1 MKWQLVFAAS
11 LVLAACSS
19 NSAQPGDGGSNDA
32 SIPADLASTDLYGCQ
47 DPLNERPDGGA
58 CLTSVSGH
66 VVSEA
71 DKPLNSTLIS
81 VCGDICFYGRT
92 VSDGTFVAL
101 IKDHVVLDHYAIEV
115 HGRPDRASWYQ
126 PLPQLTSDT
135 LAISVPLVSPL
146 LPATGPAIA
155 LDDSAQTIVSGD
167 ATLILAANTQV
178 QLDVED
184 VELMPLG
191 SQLRVLTVSPA
202 LLAKLPFVDAAHPPD
217 ALFAFAPFEVVFSQK
232 AQVTFAN
239 TASLPALAA
248 VDIFSMRGYVAN
260 LPPAGVNDRVAG
272 AHVSADG
279 TKIVMDAGEGV
290 TTLTWLALVKK

>member
-1 MKWQLVFAAS
+1 
-11 LVLAACSS
+11 
-19 NSAQPGDGGSNDA
+19 
-32 SIPADLASTDLYGCQ
+32 
-47 DPLNERPDGGA
+47 
-58 CLTSVSGH
+58 
-66 VVSEA
+66 
-71 DKPLNSTLIS
+71 
-81 VCGDICFYGRT
+81 
-92 VSDGTFVAL
+92 
-101 IKDHVVLDHYAIEV
+101 VVLDHYAIEV